1 MLYYSIMHYD
11 DYYTSHENY
20 LPLQTTQL
28 KKRDQNYHFIHNENK
43 KRKIEFY
50 STSEYSTCIRDA
62 MTGRYYKDMKLG
74 TKAECMFFKIKI
86 FEGPRGF
93 TLFYNSPEEFEKHQH
108 KIISQKIKDKWYLE
122 SNQYYKEWYNR
133 ENK

>member
-1 MLYYSIMHYD
+1 MYYD
-11 DYYTSHENY
+11 DYYTSHDY
-20 LPLQTTQL
+20 LPIQINQL
-28 KKRDQNYHFIHNENK
+28 KKQDPHYHYHFIHGENK

-50 STSEYSTCIRDA
+50 STSEYASIIRDA
-62 MTGRYYKDMKLG
+62 MTGKYYKDMKIG

-108 KIISQKIKDKWYLE
+108 KVLSPQIKDNWYKQ
-122 SNQYYKEWYNR
+122 SDQYYKEWYKQV
-133 ENK
+133 NK